1 MNMDNAISSD
11 LQSRLLSLSSLVHDD
26 KRSSEVKSSEVEE
39 IGNLILK
46 KIYAEDSNLPTS
58 ARLYLE
64 QIAASIIDNKWSD
77 IPKSADMKFDFQKL
91 KAVADVVAL
100 ASLSTA
106 IDIFELFRVM
116 MEHKGNQAYN
126 LAKIGIMD
134 NSFSLELAKKQFA
147 EQASANTMQLG
158 ADIAAGLTQVLMG
171 VAQFVSSSYSLKK
184 NTELGFKTKNNANDE
199 LTVSRDKKN
208 LDNFTKKRDE
218 LKNRYNSLEAQINRE
233 KNEISPDSSKIGQLK
248 KDQDDVKIELDKAD
262 SLLKSESNH
271 VDFLSVG
278 QKKLTS
284 DIETET
290 NAVRYNDQLR
300 GSVIQSI
307 KGLLDILGSG
317 IKYYASIEKLEA
329 DKLESAKT
337 MADRSAN
344 AMKEASRNAS
354 EDLKKIAQSLDSILQ
369 VLSSSVSNSLRA

>member
-1 MNMDNAISSD
+1 MDNAISSD

-46 KIYAEDSNLPTS
+46 KIYAEDSYLPTS

-208 LDNFTKKRDE
+208 LDNFTKERDD
-218 LKNRYNSLEAQINRE
+218 LKNHYNSLEAQINR
-233 KNEISPDSSKIGQLK
+233 KQNEISPNSFEISKLRYDQRKIK
-248 KDQDDVKIELDKAD
+248 KELDKAD

>member
-1 MNMDNAISSD
+1 MDNAISSD
-11 LQSRLLSLSSLVHDD
+11 LQSRLLSLSSLVHGD

-46 KIYAEDSNLPTS
+46 KIYAEDSYLPTS

-208 LDNFTKKRDE
+208 LDNFSKERDE
-218 LKNRYNSLEAQINRE
+218 LKNHYNSLEAQINR
-233 KNEISPDSSKIGQLK
+233 KQNEISPNSFEISKLRYDQRKIK
-248 KDQDDVKIELDKAD
+248 KELDKAD
-262 SLLKSESNH
+262 SLIKSESNH
-271 VDFLSVG
+271 VDFLSAG

>member
-1 MNMDNAISSD
+1 MNNTISSD
-11 LQSRLLSLSSLVHDD
+11 LQSRLLSLSSLVHEDR
-26 KRSSEVKSSEVEE
+26 RSPDAKSSEVEE
-39 IGNLILK
+39 IGNTILK

-64 QIAASIIDNKWSD
+64 QIASNIIDNKWSD
-77 IPKSADMKFDFQKL
+77 IPPPVEMKFDFQKL
-91 KAVADVVAL
+91 KAVADIVAL
-100 ASLSTA
+100 ASLSTT

-134 NSFSLELAKKQFA
+134 TDLALDLAEAQFA
-147 EQASANTMQLG
+147 EQKVANEMQFG
-158 ADIAAGLTQVLMG
+158 ADIAAGATQILMG
-171 VAQFVSSSYSLKK
+171 VAQIVSSTHSLKK
-184 NTELGFKTKNNANDE
+184 NAELGFKTKNNANDE

-208 LDNFTKKRDE
+208 LDNFTKDRDE
-218 LKNRYNSLEAQINRE
+218 LKNRYNSLEAQINR
-233 KNEISPDSSKIGQLK
+233 KQNEISPNSLEISKLRYDQRKIK
-248 KDQDDVKIELDKAD
+248 KELDQAD

-271 VDFLSVG
+271 VDFLSSS

-284 DIETET
+284 DIETKT
-290 NAVRYNDQLR
+290 NAARYKDQLR
-300 GSVIQSI
+300 GSVIQSV
-307 KGLLDILGSG
+307 KGLLDMVGAG
-317 IKYYASIEKLEA
+317 IKLLASNEKLEA

-354 EDLKKIAQSLDSILQ
+354 EDLKKFAQTLDGILQ
-369 VLSSSVSNSLRA
+369 TLSSSVSNSLRA

>member
-1 MNMDNAISSD
+1 MNNTISSD
-11 LQSRLLSLSSLVHDD
+11 LQSRLLSLSSLVHEDR
-26 KRSSEVKSSEVEE
+26 RSPDAKSSEVEE
-39 IGNLILK
+39 IGNTILK

-64 QIAASIIDNKWSD
+64 QIASNIIDNKWSD
-77 IPKSADMKFDFQKL
+77 IPPPVEMKFDFQKL
-91 KAVADVVAL
+91 KAVADIVAL
-100 ASLSTA
+100 ASLSTT

-134 NSFSLELAKKQFA
+134 TDLALDLAEAQFA
-147 EQASANTMQLG
+147 EQKVANEMQFG
-158 ADIAAGLTQVLMG
+158 ADIAAGATQILMG
-171 VAQFVSSSYSLKK
+171 VAQIVSSTHSLKK
-184 NTELGFKTKNNANDE
+184 NAELGFKTKNNANDE

-208 LDNFTKKRDE
+208 LDNFTKDRDE
-218 LKNRYNSLEAQINRE
+218 LKNRYNSLEAQINR
-233 KNEISPDSSKIGQLK
+233 KQNEISPNSLEISKLRH
-248 KDQDDVKIELDKAD
+248 DQRKIQKELDKAD

-271 VDFLSVG
+271 VDFLSSS

-284 DIETET
+284 DIETKT
-290 NAVRYNDQLR
+290 NAARYKDQLR
-300 GSVIQSI
+300 GSVIQSV
-307 KGLLDILGSG
+307 KGLLDMVGAG
-317 IKYYASIEKLEA
+317 IKLLASNEKLEA

-354 EDLKKIAQSLDSILQ
+354 EDLKKFAQTLDGILQ
-369 VLSSSVSNSLRA
+369 TLSSSVSNSLRA

>member
-1 MNMDNAISSD
+1 MDNAISSD